1 MYRISIVFVVKI
13 IVMFYKITSWFLYS
27 EKYYVLIFLLLFNL
41 FQKEF
46 LKCLF
51 RSYNSIQFF
60 KWLFFWL
67 LKISLSLTIP
77 CCQAWKFSGKKR
89 KPQNISNWK
98 FKEKI
103 TSILTLWNTQRKC
116 RLFTFCSLYLLIFTH
131 LLPCQWS
138 SKYFF

>member
-1 MYRISIVFVVKI
+1 MYRISIVSVVKI

-67 LKISLSLTIP
+67 LKNLTQFIYSMLPSMKIFRKKKKTHKILVTESL
-77 CCQAWKFSGKKR
+77 KK
-89 KPQNISNWK
+89 K
-98 FKEKI
+98 
-103 TSILTLWNTQRKC
+103 
-116 RLFTFCSLYLLIFTH
+116 
-131 LLPCQWS
+131 
-138 SKYFF
+138 

>member
-1 MYRISIVFVVKI
+1 MYRISIVSVVKI

-51 RSYNSIQFF
+51 RFYNSIQFF
-60 KWLFFWL
+60 KWLFL
-67 LKISLSLTIP
+67 V
-77 CCQAWKFSGKKR
+77 AKKSHSVYLFHAA
-89 KPQNISNWK
+89 KHENFQEKKKNPQNISNWK

-116 RLFTFCSLYLLIFTH
+116 RLFTFCSWYLLIFTH
-131 LLPCQWS
+131 LFPCQWS